1 MPAYLGDDPSPVA
14 VAEDCHSLADVRHVP
29 FHRERRQRACER
41 EAHQVQSLRPLAR
54 AELQDRVVQQRRAH
68 GRVRH
73 SLDHVSVRVQPASV
87 PNAHD
92 ETRAGALPGHDHG
105 KLVLRARETSVPLA
119 ERLVQVRAELP
130 HAPPERLAGGLPV
143 DGRALRRGHRQ
154 ERYQQP
160 PQETAG
166 APLPLLEASD
176 HLTTIWPAFASIL
189 ASTDWISA
197 KPCELCGFRPLDA
210 SIELSASL

>member
-1 MPAYLGDDPSPVA
+1 MPTYLGDDPSSVA
-14 VAEDCHSLADVRHVP
+14 VAEDRHSLADVRHVP
-29 FHRERRQRACER
+29 LQRESRQRACER

-68 GRVRH
+68 VRGGH
-73 SLDHVSVRVQPASV
+73 PLDHVSVRVQPAAV
-87 PNAHD
+87 PHAHD
-92 ETRAGALPGHDHG
+92 EACAGALPGHNHG
-105 KLVLRARETSVPLA
+105 KLVLRARETAVPLA

-143 DGRALRRGHRQ
+143 GDRALRRGHRQ

-166 APLPLLEASD
+166 KPLPLLEAPD
-176 HLTTIWPAFASIL
+176 HLTTIWPALASIL
-189 ASTDWISA
+189 ASTDCISA
-197 KPCELCGFRPLDA
+197 KPCELCGFRPFDA